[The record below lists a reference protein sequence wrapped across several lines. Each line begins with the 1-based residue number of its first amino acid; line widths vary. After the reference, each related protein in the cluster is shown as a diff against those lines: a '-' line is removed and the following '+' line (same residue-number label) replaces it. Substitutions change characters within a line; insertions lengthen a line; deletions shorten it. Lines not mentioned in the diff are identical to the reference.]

1 MPLPRRHRPPRGT
14 PPRSE
19 RGERLTATR
28 AEILLLA
35 WAFLVVV
42 TFLIQ
47 PSTTDVVLASLFLIL
62 GGGR

>member
-1 MPLPRRHRPPRGT
+1 M
-14 PPRSE
+14 
-19 RGERLTATR
+19 TATR